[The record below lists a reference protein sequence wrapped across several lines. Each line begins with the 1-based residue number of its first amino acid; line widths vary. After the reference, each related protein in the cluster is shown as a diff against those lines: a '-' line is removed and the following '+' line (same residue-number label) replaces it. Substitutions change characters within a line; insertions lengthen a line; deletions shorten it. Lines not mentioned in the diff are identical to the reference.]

1 MGKSADIVDRLK
13 ESLISIIDRYIGMK
27 ESMAFGRLTSIKAH
41 DERYYN
47 FPNVAA
53 TLEDKGAV
61 VEVYERGGLKDD
73 FPQIIY
79 RTNNPRNKY
88 KSTVEALEAGRKNS
102 LKECM
107 KNNLKARMKG
117 LRTKMEL
124 LETSEGELKQLSE
137 TEDIVA
143 NAYSMWQGQE
153 NDEIDV

>member
-1 MGKSADIVDRLK
+1 M
-13 ESLISIIDRYIGMK
+13 
-27 ESMAFGRLTSIKAH
+27 
-41 DERYYN
+41 
-47 FPNVAA
+47 
-53 TLEDKGAV
+53 
-61 VEVYERGGLKDD
+61 YERGGLKDD

-124 LETSEGELKQLSE
+124 LETSEGELEQLSE